1 MNIEENIR
9 QHINNEGLTG
19 VINQVNGL
27 INNANLSTIERKI
40 ISVPALYATCLDYA
54 FFVENVNTT
63 DAKGIFQACMRS
75 LQKLVQDFYSELI
88 DQVLT
93 TRGIN
98 LPADAAL
105 ATQIRE
111 MMLGVVMQSNIPI
124 STGEAADIIV
134 AVYYRVKELG
144 PINYF
149 VRRYIDH
156 SGDVEPTQFNDKLI
170 GAMVDYMSSM
180 KLAIPK
186 TISALNTA
194 VSNHSFDEYF
204 ALALDYALRV
214 ESGGVDPI
222 DLYRIKGSQNTWDFS
237 VDLFESSAK
246 QGVVPRNIL
255 GAGALYYTYVLGE
268 QLQCFNLAEAL
279 ILKWARGNV
288 YISNPATEG
297 KLYRFYKLLEER
309 ANNDERSML
318 FKRVLNLSDAT
329 LLEGT
334 IVNESFSRLW
344 SELMHQIVE
353 YITKTETSNNRDF
366 ISRLPITQLIREIQ
380 YNLTSFFT
388 GMAHVQATEMYNH
401 LQDAMEIL
409 SDDSIINQMAPGRSK
424 NVWSVIDVLHKETY
438 GSAPN
443 ITAYKTAA
451 VEGYKLF
458 QYVSNFSDAMFD
470 NNQFISFIQSAES
483 YIIALSQEGSTTS
496 NNGIGKGELAAVEE
510 EFEDW
515 DN

>member
-1 MNIEENIR
+1 MNIEDKVR
-9 QHINNEGLTG
+9 QHINDNGLTG
-19 VINQVNGL
+19 VINQVNSL
-27 INNANLSTIERKI
+27 INNANLSTVERKI

-54 FFVENVNTT
+54 FFVENVNNT
-63 DAKGIFQACMRS
+63 DVNGIYQACMRS
-75 LQKLVQDFYSELI
+75 LQKLVQDFYRELI
-88 DQVLT
+88 DEVLT
-93 TRGIN
+93 LRGIS
-98 LPADAAL
+98 LPADTDL
-105 ATQIRE
+105 AEQITE
-111 MMLGVVMQSNIPI
+111 MMLSVVMQSNVPV
-124 STGEAADIIV
+124 SNGEAADIIV
-134 AVYYRVKELG
+134 AIYYKVKELG

-149 VRRYIDH
+149 VRQYIAI
-156 SGDVEPTQFNDKLI
+156 SGDVDPNQFNDKI
-170 GAMVDYMSSM
+170 INAMVDYMSSM
-180 KLAIPK
+180 KLSIPQ
-186 TISALNTA
+186 TISGLDAA
-194 VSNHSFDEYF
+194 ISNHSFDEYF

-246 QGVVPRNIL
+246 QGIVPRNIL

-288 YISNPATEG
+288 YVSDPATEG

-309 ANNDERSML
+309 ANNDERGML
-318 FKRVLNLSDAT
+318 FKRVLNLSDAN

-366 ISRLPITQLIREIQ
+366 VSRLPITQLIREIQ

-409 SDDSIINQMAPGRSK
+409 SDDGIINQIAPGRSK
-424 NVWSVIDVLHKETY
+424 NVWSVIDALHKETY

-458 QYVSNFSDAMFD
+458 QYVSNFSDAAFD
-470 NNQFISFIQSAES
+470 NNQFIGFIQSAES
-483 YIIALSQEGSTTS
+483 YIIALSQEGSTT
-496 NNGIGKGELAAVEE
+496 NNGEISRGELAAVEE